1 MVERTSSIPIMITML
16 KVIFGFIFICFIG
29 GVFFYI
35 IFDLKPWRRDSQLWN
50 IETDVGSVFSRSKIF
65 AQEKIFTR
73 KTWWRHIK
81 SYYPYYALA
90 LLMIAVLIG
99 F

>member
-1 MVERTSSIPIMITML
+1 MVERTPYIPMITMI
-16 KVIFGFIFICFIG
+16 KVIFGFVFICFIG

-35 IFDLKPWRRDSQLWN
+35 IFDLKPWRRDSQIWN

-73 KTWWRHIK
+73 NTWWRHIK
-81 SYYPYYALA
+81 SYYMYYALA
-90 LLMIAVLIG
+90 LIIIAVLIG
-99 F
+99 N